1 MRLDTGRERHLSVIY
16 CRPFLG
22 STCRGSFRAAGS
34 VVAGL
39 DNAHDQHPRPHP
51 DAGGTQ
57 RSTSLAPRI
66 RGAGSGR
73 CTGSRRHRR
82 GCNGRH
88 GRGLSELSEGTLLL
102 GAAAGCGESP
112 DSCSLGYSLRTGVAC
127 CRRHGIQA
135 RPLAVGSDVAK
146 EEEVSVRSIMKFVRG
161 GAFAAEV
168 NVEILEEERSWAPY
182 LSLEDAYKL
191 DDVRD
196 ALRAGDIDRASRL
209 AERVYRL
216 TPVGV
221 SGETTGGTDDVKSE
235 RLN

>member
-1 MRLDTGRERHLSVIY
+1 MTNTLDRIQTLVARNEVRVSLHGSEELAADDVQVRDVI
-16 CRPFLG
+16 
-22 STCRGSFRAAGS
+22 AG
-34 VVAGL
+34 VATAV
-39 DNAHDQHPRPHP
+39 N
-51 DAGGTQ
+51 
-57 RSTSLAPRI
+57 
-66 RGAGSGR
+66 
-73 CTGSRRHRR
+73 
-82 GCNGRH
+82 
-88 GRGLSELSEGTLLL
+88 GRGLSGLSEGTLLL

-127 CRRHGIQA
+127 CRRHGIQT
-135 RPLAVGSDVAK
+135 RPLAMGPDEAK
-146 EEEVSVRSIMKFVRG
+146 EEEVSVRSVMKFVRC

-182 LSLEDAYKL
+182 LSVEDAYKL

-221 SGETTGGTDDVKSE
+221 SGETTGGTDDANRSV
-235 RLN
+235 